1 MKDEEHLLLL
11 LSDSA
16 LPIGSFAFSS
26 GLESFLQHFSSD
38 TFGSSIGLLTYF
50 LRDSLRSVAYTT
62 LPFIKAVHLE
72 PSTAVFLDDHFDA
85 TVTCPVAR
93 RASLA
98 QGKALLTIWEKAF
111 LEDKTIGYDYRFSV
125 KGGTGG
131 HFGIAWGVVCAYCNI
146 SLGIFT
152 HFDCTKIDR
161 CMYVFLLN
169 HAKAVVSAAVRLSLV
184 GPYQAQGLLADSSI
198 RQLLRNILNEVKDL
212 EWEDAGQTWALIDV
226 YQGRQE
232 ILYSRVFNG

>member
-1 MKDEEHLLLL
+1 MDEDHLLLL

-26 GLESFLQHFSSD
+26 GLESFVQHLPTSS
-38 TFGSSIGLLTYF
+38 GSSQDILYHF
-50 LRDSLRSVAYTT
+50 LRESLRSLAYTT
-62 LPFIKAVHLE
+62 LPFVNAAHSAFSEAV
-72 PSTAVFLDDHFDA
+72 ALDDHFDA
-85 TVTCPVAR
+85 TTTCPVAR

-111 LEDKTIGYDYRFSV
+111 LEDKSIAEDYRLSV
-125 KGGTGG
+125 KSGTGG
-131 HFGIAWGVVCAYCNI
+131 HFGVAWGVVCGQCNI
-146 SLGIFT
+146 S
-152 HFDCTKIDR
+152 KER

-184 GPYQAQGLLADSSI
+184 GPYQAQKILAALQT
-198 RQLLRNILNEVKDL
+198 RQLLRDVLDEVRNLGID
-212 EWEDAGQTWALIDV
+212 DAGQTWALLDI

>member
-1 MKDEEHLLLL
+1 MLLL

-26 GLESFLQHFSSD
+26 GLESFVHHLPHTRNAPQDILTHFLQE
-38 TFGSSIGLLTYF
+38 
-50 LRDSLRSVAYTT
+50 SLRSIAFTT
-62 LPFIKAVHLE
+62 LPFVNAAHTTPGNAV
-72 PSTAVFLDDHFDA
+72 TLDDHFDA

-111 LEDKTIGYDYRFSV
+111 LEDKKISEEYRTSV
-125 KGGTGG
+125 KSGIGG
-131 HFGIAWGVVCAYCNI
+131 HFGVAWGVVCGHCGI
-146 SLGIFT
+146 SKGMIVFFLGLT
-152 HFDCTKIDR
+152 ADR
-161 CMYVFLLN
+161 SMYVFLLN
-169 HAKAVVSAAVRLSLV
+169 HAKAVMSAAVRLGLV
-184 GPYQAQGLLADSSI
+184 GPYQAQSILASSTT
-198 RQLLRNILNEVKDL
+198 RQLLRNILDDVRNLDID
-212 EWEDAGQTWALIDV
+212 DAGQTWALLDV

>member
-1 MKDEEHLLLL
+1 MDEDHLLLL

-26 GLESFLQHFSSD
+26 GLESFVNHLPTSA
-38 TFGSSIGLLTYF
+38 GSSQDILFHF
-50 LRDSLRSVAYTT
+50 LQESLRSLAYAT
-62 LPFIKAVHLE
+62 LPFVNAAHSNTDDAV
-72 PSTAVFLDDHFDA
+72 SLDDHFDA

-111 LEDKTIGYDYRFSV
+111 LEDKKIGDGYRSSV
-125 KGGTGG
+125 KGGIGG
-131 HFGIAWGVVCAYCNI
+131 HFGVAWGVVCAHSGI
-146 SLGIFT
+146 S
-152 HFDCTKIDR
+152 KDR
-161 CMYVFLLN
+161 CMYVLLLN
-169 HAKAVVSAAVRLSLV
+169 HEKAVISAAVRLGMV
-184 GPYQAQGLLADSSI
+184 GPYQAQGILATHRT
-198 RQLLRNILNEVKDL
+198 RQLLRDILIETQDL
-212 EWEDAGQTWALIDV
+212 GVDDAGQTWALLDV

>member
-1 MKDEEHLLLL
+1 MDEDHLLLL

-26 GLESFLQHFSSD
+26 GLESFVHHLPTSS
-38 TFGSSIGLLTYF
+38 GSSLDISFHF
-50 LRDSLRSVAYTT
+50 LRESLRSLAYTA
-62 LPFIKAVHLE
+62 LPFVNAAHSNPENAV
-72 PSTAVFLDDHFDA
+72 ALDDHFDA
-85 TVTCPVAR
+85 TVSCPVAR

-111 LEDKTIGYDYRFSV
+111 LEDKKIGETYRISV
-125 KGGTGG
+125 KSGSGG
-131 HFGIAWGVVCAYCNI
+131 HFGIAWGVVCSHSTI
-146 SLGIFT
+146 S
-152 HFDCTKIDR
+152 KDR

-184 GPYQAQGLLADSSI
+184 GPYQAQSLLAAPQT
-198 RQLLRNILNEVKDL
+198 RQLLRDILAETSNLDISE
-212 EWEDAGQTWALIDV
+212 AGQTWALLDV